1 MTNDVIG
8 LSEIKEQATIPSS
21 PAEFRTAF
29 VWIVGIS
36 WALFHIYAGLQS
48 VRILTLVHVHV
59 LAGISVAIALNP
71 LDNEWVPERL
81 SQALDTVLTLTPLVI
96 LVYLLSIQQRLMER
110 IAQVGE
116 VTTVDM
122 VLGTLTV
129 ILLLEAT
136 RRAIGVVLP
145 LLGLFF
151 IAYGFLGPQLPSL
164 VSHSGLTYTS
174 MVDLMFLD
182 DRAVFGI
189 PSKISA
195 RYVYL
200 FILFGAVLLES
211 GAGDLFLNFAKS
223 IAGGLRGG
231 PAKMAVLSSAMMAT
245 INGSAVA
252 NTVSTG
258 SITIPMME
266 KSGYDKESAGA
277 IEALASTG
285 GQYTP
290 PVMGA
295 AAFVLAELAGVPYL
309 EVIVFAA
316 IPALLFYIGVLS
328 SVHYEAI
335 RQDIEAIPREELPN
349 RREAAAKVA
358 HIAIPIVGLLYIMF
372 DSGNVELAAAVTV
385 VLTMAITVV
394 RSETRMKL
402 LGYLSGLK
410 RASEMVISSTLP
422 CAVAGIIIGVVF
434 YSGIAARLIRIILTV
449 TGGLLIPTLLL
460 VAVAA
465 IVLGM
470 GMPTTGAYITV
481 AILAVPALVSLGLPR
496 ISAHLFGLYFAV
508 VSMVTPPIALAAF
521 AAASVSG
528 GNTWETGL
536 KAFKMGASVYLVP
549 FAFVFHPQ
557 LLTLNSSP
565 QEIVVWTLVVGVL
578 VSIFSA
584 AGTGYMFTRISIPER
599 ILAIAGVLVVIF
611 LPAYQLIGGLLVV
624 VGIARQLRE
633 LGRGLLSRRS
643 PAAE

>member
-1 MTNDVIG
+1 
-8 LSEIKEQATIPSS
+8 
-21 PAEFRTAF
+21 
-29 VWIVGIS
+29 
-36 WALFHIYAGLQS
+36 
-48 VRILTLVHVHV
+48 
-59 LAGISVAIALNP
+59 
-71 LDNEWVPERL
+71 
-81 SQALDTVLTLTPLVI
+81 
-96 LVYLLSIQQRLMER
+96 
-110 IAQVGE
+110 
-116 VTTVDM
+116 
-122 VLGTLTV
+122 
-129 ILLLEAT
+129 
-136 RRAIGVVLP
+136 
-145 LLGLFF
+145 
-151 IAYGFLGPQLPSL
+151 
-164 VSHSGLTYTS
+164 
-174 MVDLMFLD
+174 
-182 DRAVFGI
+182 
-189 PSKISA
+189 
-195 RYVYL
+195 
-200 FILFGAVLLES
+200 
-211 GAGDLFLNFAKS
+211 
-223 IAGGLRGG
+223 
-231 PAKMAVLSSAMMAT
+231 MMAT